1 VNRPVKHLYIH
12 IPFCARRCA
21 YCDFNTYANLEHRI
35 TAYVAAL
42 CAEIDLLAA
51 DPDAQRSHD
60 TALPPTIF
68 FGGGTPSML
77 TLEQLEQVL
86 RAAGRII
93 PLEAA
98 EITLEANPGSVL
110 GNGTT
115 APAYLRGLR
124 DLGVNRLSLG
134 VQSLHDPTLRIL
146 GRTHTAAEA
155 HRCFAAARRAGFDN
169 INLDFIF
176 GLPGQTPAQWEATLD
191 EVTTWGVDHFSLY
204 SLIMEEKTPLYA
216 QVLRGQIS
224 LPDDD
229 ATAAMYEAAMQR
241 FAAAGYTQYE
251 VSNWARTGD
260 RGQGTGDRGEVGL
273 PTPAC
278 RHNLAYWL
286 NSDYLAAGAGA
297 HGHVYPRRYAN
308 LCGVDPYIAAVQAG
322 RRPLDDVI
330 DLAPQDLYAETMF
343 MGLRLNVGVS
353 RAHFRRRCGI
363 AMEEIFGATLA
374 ELIELGLLE
383 QDAAAVRLTPRGRM
397 LGNQV
402 FARFV

>member
-1 VNRPVKHLYIH
+1 
-12 IPFCARRCA
+12 
-21 YCDFNTYANLEHRI
+21 
-35 TAYVAAL
+35 
-42 CAEIDLLAA
+42 
-51 DPDAQRSHD
+51 
-60 TALPPTIF
+60 
-68 FGGGTPSML
+68 
-77 TLEQLEQVL
+77 
-86 RAAGRII
+86 
-93 PLEAA
+93 
-98 EITLEANPGSVL
+98 
-110 GNGTT
+110 
-115 APAYLRGLR
+115 
-124 DLGVNRLSLG
+124 
-134 VQSLHDPTLRIL
+134 
-146 GRTHTAAEA
+146 
-155 HRCFAAARRAGFDN
+155 
-169 INLDFIF
+169 
-176 GLPGQTPAQWEATLD
+176 
-191 EVTTWGVDHFSLY
+191 VTTWGVDHFSLY

-216 QVLRGQIS
+216 QVLRGQIR

-260 RGQGTGDRGEVGL
+260 RGQGIGDRGEVGL

-363 AMEEIFGATLA
+363 AMEEIFGPTLA